1 MALTRGRGCLSC
13 TTVLWYITFLGCGVN
28 YMIRSNINIAIVS
41 MVKKQ
46 SSDGSAVVS
55 ECYQPDFNIT
65 SNYTLNK
72 SLPHVELIDDD
83 DDDQNRFDW
92 DEHEQNVVMGAF
104 FWLYWAAQVPG
115 GMMGQYYGTKIVFGF
130 SNLMISLTT
139 LLIPLFA
146 SLDYRALVALRVFQ
160 GICGGFCWPS
170 LSYMISRWIP
180 TNERGKFMSAFMG
193 SSLGAALTFP
203 LCGMIIHFFNWQT
216 VFYVT
221 GTIGILW
228 FISWWWLVYDNPAE
242 HPTISESELKRIQNA
257 IGDSVSEKKL
267 PIPWFKILTNYP
279 MIVNNLLQWGCIW
292 GMFTILTQAPTYFR
306 NVHGWSVQKVGFF
319 SGLPHVCRMILAIS
333 VGYLCD
339 HLQSSGKLSVTNVRK
354 LAGFIMN
361 IVQGIF
367 TLGLAFCGCNSV
379 MATICLTAALASSGA
394 ESSGALATYIDLSP
408 NFASILMGIGNMI
421 CVTPGFMSAAVVGAL
436 TYKNQSSEQWKK
448 VYLISAGLLLVPGL
462 LHLFKSSAEV
472 QEWNFP
478 KSMVKE
484 MKDSVSEKDVEA
496 QQRLTSEHKTE
507 DQWDK
512 EKKQNHRL

>member
-72 SLPHVELIDDD
+72 SHPHVELIDEDD
-83 DDDQNRFDW
+83 DENRFDW

-104 FWLYWAAQVPG
+104 FWLYWTAQVPG

-257 IGDSVSEKKL
+257 IGDNVSEKK
-267 PIPWFKILTNYP
+267 
-279 MIVNNLLQWGCIW
+279 
-292 GMFTILTQAPTYFR
+292 
-306 NVHGWSVQKVGFF
+306 VGFL

-408 NFASILMGIGNMI
+408 NFSSILMGIGNMI

-478 KSMVKE
+478 KSMAKE
-484 MKDSVSEKDVEA
+484 MKDGVSEKDVEA

-507 DQWDK
+507 DRWDK